1 MNRATPRL
9 RDVAKRLILAE
20 AARTKSPAK
29 DVTDAFPVTDKLRP
43 QLATLM
49 GHGGVRA
56 LIGRALVLAMQE
68 VSWLRAL
75 HVNADG
81 DLEGLAALGAQL
93 DPADYLEGR
102 MVLLAQL
109 LGLLVA
115 FIGPGLTLRLVSEI
129 WPKIPLKDIDF
140 GTEQ

>member
-1 MNRATPRL
+1 MRG
-9 RDVAKRLILAE
+9 VAKQLILAD
-20 AARTKSPAK
+20 AVRTQPPETGVA
-29 DVTDAFPVTDKLRP
+29 DAFPVTGKLRP

-49 GHGGVRA
+49 GHAGVRA
-56 LIGRALVLAMQE
+56 LVGRALVLGVEE

-102 MVLLAQL
+102 VVLLAQL
-109 LGLLVA
+109 LGMLVA
-115 FIGPGLTLRLVSEI
+115 FIGPGLTSRLVGEI
-129 WPKIPLKDIDF
+129 WPQLPLKDLDF
-140 GTEQ
+140 GPE